1 MTHEE
6 RINNLKEFGYTD
18 RESEFL
24 CRAALISGYFVRRQ
38 FLTFA
43 NRTWGKL
50 DTSLADK
57 AVQNGHAKPITFR
70 HKREVFSFCSKT
82 FFDALGDADNRNR
95 RAHEVFTI
103 KSRLITLDFV
113 LAHPDWEFLTTERE
127 KTSFFCDK
135 VGISV
140 EHLPTKQYRAKDR
153 VESTQRLFVDKCPI
167 AVDPSSGPSSP
178 VVVFGYV
185 DAGVHTTSGFETYL
199 EQYRGLLTRVPS
211 CRLVYISTAMTN
223 FGGAKRSFERRLMT
237 SLESSGRGPTVARIR
252 LYFETRDAYE
262 RGDLTRFDQRAL
274 IQFRRDRHDFA
285 GAKWDESYKCW
296 KSGDDSWRNCAV
308 PHSAVGANAKPQ
320 FETYR
325 SPFRYELF
333 GTLADGAMPDERV
346 ASASGAR

>member
-1 MTHEE
+1 MTHDE
-6 RINNLKEFGYTD
+6 RISNLKMFGYTE

-24 CRAALISGYFVRRQ
+24 CRAALHSGYFVRRQ

-43 NRTWGKL
+43 NGTWGKL

-82 FFDALGDADNRNR
+82 FFEALGDADNRNR
-95 RAHEVFTI
+95 RVHEVFTI
-103 KSRLITLDFV
+103 KTRLVTLDFV
-113 LAHPDWEFLTTERE
+113 LAHPDWEFLATERE

-135 VGISV
+135 FGISV
-140 EHLPTKQYRAKDR
+140 EHLPTKRYRAKDSA
-153 VESTQRLFVDKCPI
+153 ESTHRFFVDKYPI
-167 AVDPSSGPSSP
+167 AVNSSPSPSSP

-185 DAGVHTTSGFETYL
+185 DAGAHSTSGLDSYL

-211 CRLVYISTAMTN
+211 ARLVYISTAVTN
-223 FGGAKRSFERRLMT
+223 FDPAKRSFERRLINP
-237 SLESSGRGPTVARIR
+237 LESSGGAPTVARIR

-262 RGDLTRFDQRAL
+262 RGDLARFDQRAL

-285 GAKWDESYKCW
+285 GAKWDEFYKRW
-296 KSGDDSWRNCAV
+296 KSGDHSWRTCVV
-308 PHSAVGANAKPQ
+308 PDSAVGASVKPQ
-320 FETYR
+320 FATYR

-333 GTLADGAMPDERV
+333 GTLADGAIRQDRV
-346 ASASGAR
+346 ASATGAR

>member
-6 RINNLKEFGYTD
+6 RIGNLKAFGYTD

-50 DTSLADK
+50 DASLADK

-82 FFDALGDADNRNR
+82 FFEALGDADNRNR

-113 LAHPDWEFLTTERE
+113 LAHPDWEFLATERE

-135 VGISV
+135 FGISV
-140 EHLPTKQYRAKDR
+140 EHLPSKRYRAKNFA
-153 VESTQRLFVDKCPI
+153 ESTHRLFVDKYPI
-167 AVDPSSGPSSP
+167 AVDPNSNPSPP

-185 DAGVHTTSGFETYL
+185 DAGVHSASGFDTYL
-199 EQYRGLLTRVPS
+199 EQYRGLLTRVSS
-211 CRLVYISTAMTN
+211 CRLVYISTAVTN
-223 FGGAKRSFERRLMT
+223 FNGAKGSFERRLIT
-237 SLESSGRGPTVARIR
+237 PLESSGCKPTVARIL

-274 IQFRRDRHDFA
+274 IQFRQDRHDFA
-285 GAKWDESYKCW
+285 GAKWDESYRLW
-296 KSGDDSWRNCAV
+296 KSGNDSWRNCAV
-308 PHSAVGANAKPQ
+308 SDSAVGASAKPQ
-320 FETYR
+320 FATYR

-333 GTLADGAMPDERV
+333 GTLADGTMPQERV

>member
-6 RINNLKEFGYTD
+6 RVNNLKAFGYTD

-50 DTSLADK
+50 DTSLAEK

-70 HKREVFSFCSKT
+70 HKREVFSFCSKA
-82 FFDALGDADNRNR
+82 FFEALGDTDNRNR
-95 RAHEVFTI
+95 RSHEVFTI

-113 LAHPDWEFLTTERE
+113 LAHSDWEFLATERE

-135 VGISV
+135 LGISV
-140 EHLPTKQYRAKDR
+140 EHLPTKRYRAKDS
-153 VESTQRLFVDKCPI
+153 VELTHRLFVHKYPI
-167 AVDPSSGPSSP
+167 AVDPSSSPTSP

-185 DAGVHTTSGFETYL
+185 DQGVHTTSGFDSYL
-199 EQYRGLLTRVPS
+199 EQYRGLLIRVPS
-211 CRLVYISTAMTN
+211 CRLVYISTAVTN
-223 FGGAKRSFERRLMT
+223 FDAAKRSFEHRVIT
-237 SLESSGRGPTVARIR
+237 PLEPSGGDPSIARIHR
-252 LYFETRDAYE
+252 YFENRDAYE
-262 RGDLTRFDQRAL
+262 RGDLTRFDQSAL

-285 GAKWDESYKCW
+285 GVKWDESYKRW
-296 KSGDDSWRNCAV
+296 KSGDDSWRTCAV
-308 PHSAVGANAKPQ
+308 GDSTLGASAKPQ
-320 FETYR
+320 FATYR

-333 GTLADGAMPDERV
+333 GTLADGATPEERV